1 MHYVGVEKKTR
12 LISKL
17 PNNSTNYILIVKQ
30 VENLGPFGL
39 CKLACA
45 SLAYDTIASFC
56 PSAMK
61 TFHPSYRSQTTTK
74 GILVRF
80 NGIWVPNNSRETSRF
95 PVRFYCSRLRTRV
108 LGHNTRVYKKECLQ
122 INELSPVYYTI
133 FIKFIIKLNCSRR
146 NIFFCWF
153 NRTW

>member
-12 LISKL
+12 LISNITKQQYKL
-17 PNNSTNYILIVKQ
+17 Y
-30 VENLGPFGL
+30 FD
-39 CKLACA
+39 CKTSWKSRSFWSACA

-95 PVRFYCSRLRTRV
+95 PVRIYCSRLRTRV

-122 INELSPVYYTI
+122 INELSPKQ
-133 FIKFIIKLNCSRR
+133 FLSSS
-146 NIFFCWF
+146 
-153 NRTW
+153 

>member
-12 LISKL
+12 LISNITNQQYKL
-17 PNNSTNYILIVKQ
+17 YFDCKTSWWKSRSF
-30 VENLGPFGL
+30 FGL

-95 PVRFYCSRLRTRV
+95 PVRFYYSRLRTRV

-122 INELSPVYYTI
+122 INELSPVY
-133 FIKFIIKLNCSRR
+133 
-146 NIFFCWF
+146 
-153 NRTW
+153 